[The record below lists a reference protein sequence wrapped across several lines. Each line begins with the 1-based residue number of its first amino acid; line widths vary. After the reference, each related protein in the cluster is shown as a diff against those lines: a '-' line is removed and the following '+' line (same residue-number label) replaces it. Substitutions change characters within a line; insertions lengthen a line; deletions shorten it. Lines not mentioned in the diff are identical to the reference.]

1 VIPSCQML
9 VAACAWLLFGALVSW
24 RREWVG
30 AWEWSGMVA
39 AGLLAL
45 DAAWALWQRVP
56 GFSRRLPGRFAV
68 GEPAPVALRIE
79 NRSGAMGEFEV
90 FDGLPE
96 TAEAEELPLRVRIPA
111 RRSGD
116 FRYQATQLVRGEVCF
131 GPAHVRRKS
140 PFGFWWRWWKLGT
153 AESVR
158 VYPDFAPVVR
168 LAMAA
173 MENLSEPSGIL
184 QRHRAG
190 VSREFHQLREFHEG
204 DSLAQIDW
212 KATSRHRELI
222 SREFEEQRNQA
233 VVFLLDT
240 GRRMRAIDGRLPQF
254 DHCLNAALVLAWV
267 ALRQGDQVGVQGFG
281 GSDRWLP
288 PQRGGHA
295 IAAVLNHL
303 YDYQTTAAPSDFA
316 EAAERL
322 MQRQR
327 RRAMVVMLTNLR
339 GEDDAE
345 LRPALR
351 MLRGRHL
358 VVLGSLR
365 EQSIETLRRT
375 PVERFGEALRF
386 GAAEAYIAERWQLLR
401 GLEGEGVVT
410 VDVPAGEFPVALAKR
425 YLEIKRTARL

>member
-1 VIPSCQML
+1 ML
-9 VAACAWLLFGALVSW
+9 VAAGAWLLFGALVSW
-24 RREWVG
+24 RREWAG
-30 AWEWSGMVA
+30 AWAWSGVVA

-45 DAAWALWQRVP
+45 DAAWARWQRAP

-68 GEPAPVALRIE
+68 GEPAEIELRIE
-79 NRSGAMGEFEV
+79 NRSATMAEFEV

-111 RRSGD
+111 RRRGD
-116 FRYQATQLVRGEVCF
+116 FRYPATQLVRGEVCF

-140 PFGFWWRWWKLGT
+140 PFGFWWRRWKLGGV
-153 AESVR
+153 ESVR

-168 LAMAA
+168 LALAA

-184 QRHRAG
+184 KRHRAG

-212 KATSRHRELI
+212 KATSRHRQLI

-316 EAAERL
+316 QAAERL

-339 GEDDAE
+339 GEDAAE

-365 EQSIETLRRT
+365 EQSVETLRRT

-386 GAAEAYIAERWQLLR
+386 GAAEAYVAERRQLLR

-410 VDVPAGEFPVALAKR
+410 VDVPAAEFPVALAKR